1 MNNGKYHTK
10 EYKEKQQQ
18 KTDKQYGPVKNHH
31 KSCEKC
37 GQAFIWTGRG
47 KTKAFDR
54 ARFCSRSCA
63 NSRQDYW
70 DKNISN
76 YRTVAFKHHKKECAI
91 CGFDKIVEVHHID
104 EDSKNNSPENLIPL
118 CPNHHRMYHS
128 KYKNEIANQIPQ
140 LQKHFIAERKRG

>member
-10 EYKEKQQQ
+10 EYKEKQQI
-18 KTDKQYGPVKNHH
+18 KVDKQYGAIKDHN
-31 KSCEKC
+31 KLCEKC
-37 GQAFIWTGRG
+37 GQPFVWTGRR

-76 YRTVAFKHHKKECAI
+76 YRTVAFKHNKKECVI

-104 EDSKNNSPENLIPL
+104 ENNKNNSPENLIPL

-128 KYKNEIANQIPQ
+128 KHKQEVEELIEGI
-140 LQKHFIAERKRG
+140 G